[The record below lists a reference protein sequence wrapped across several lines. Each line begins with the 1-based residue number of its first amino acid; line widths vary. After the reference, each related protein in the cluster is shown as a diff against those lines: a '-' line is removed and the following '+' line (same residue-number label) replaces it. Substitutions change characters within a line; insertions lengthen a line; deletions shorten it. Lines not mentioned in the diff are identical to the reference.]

1 MNIAELY
8 NIYLQHQKV
17 ITDSRQIERGCIFFA
32 LKGDRFNGNKYAAA
46 ALEQGA
52 SYAII
57 DEVDYQVNANCIL
70 VHDVLETLQAL
81 ANYHRLQL
89 DIPVIGITGS
99 NGKTT
104 TKELVS
110 HVLATE
116 YKTASTKGNFNNHIG
131 VPLTLLA
138 IPTDTAIAVVEMGA
152 NHQGEIGFL
161 SEIAEPTHG
170 IINNIGK
177 AHLEGFGGIEGI
189 KKGKSELYAFLAA
202 HEGTALINTDL
213 PFLKELADQRNVK
226 NRIEY
231 SQQKGQD
238 YTIELLSVE
247 PFVQFNIKEKDEII
261 KVQSHLIG
269 AYNFDNIL
277 SAIAIGKYFKISN
290 QQIKT
295 AIEGYIPQN
304 NRSQIVKKETNTFIL
319 DAYNA
324 NPTST
329 KHAVEHFSTIQNK
342 EKIVIL
348 GDMLELGDYS
358 VIEHQTMANLVTT
371 LSFSQVILVG
381 PEYAKAANSI
391 DCLYFENVQLLKEWF
406 STKVFN
412 DTYFL
417 IKGSRGIRL
426 ELLLK

>member
-8 NIYLQHQKV
+8 NIYLQHPKV
-17 ITDSRQIERGCIFFA
+17 ITDSRQIEKGCLFFA
-32 LKGDRFNGNKYAAA
+32 LKGERFNGNKYAKA

-57 DEVDYQVNANCIL
+57 DEKEYRENSGCIL
-70 VHDVLETLQAL
+70 VHNVLETLQAL

-110 HVLATE
+110 TILATK
-116 YKTASTKGNFNNHIG
+116 YRTAFTKGNFNNHIG

-138 IPTDTAIAVVEMGA
+138 IPTDTEIAVVEMGA
-152 NHQGEIGFL
+152 NHQGEIDFL
-161 SEIAEPTHG
+161 CEIAEPTHG

-189 KKGKSELYAFLAA
+189 KKGKAELYSFLTG
-202 HEGTALINTDL
+202 HEGMAFINTDL
-213 PFLKELADQRNVK
+213 PFLKELANERNLR

-231 SQQKGQD
+231 NHKKGQD
-238 YTIELLSVE
+238 YSIELLSVE
-247 PFVQFNIKEKDEII
+247 PFVFFKIKEKHEAIEV
-261 KVQSHLIG
+261 KSQMIG

-277 SAIAIGKYFKISN
+277 SAISLGKHFEISN
-290 QQIKT
+290 EQIKT

-304 NRSQIVKKETNTFIL
+304 NRSQIVKKGSNTFIL

-329 KHAVEHFSTIQNK
+329 QHAVEHFRTIQN
-342 EKIVIL
+342 ESKIVIL
-348 GDMLELGDYS
+348 GDMLELGEDS
-358 VIEHQTMANLVTT
+358 SAEHQMMADLVAA
-371 LSFSQVILVG
+371 LNFNQVILVG
-381 PEYAKAANSI
+381 PEYQTAAKSI
-391 DCLYFENVQLLKEWF
+391 DCLHFENVHLLKKWF
-406 STKVFN
+406 APKAFEN
-412 DTYFL
+412 TYFL

-426 ELLLK
+426 EELLK